1 MTQDSLGDRMKVYE
15 YQETNRRFLP
25 NLPIYARIDGHGFS
39 RFTRGMQRPY
49 DERMSRA
56 MVATAGALVEK
67 THATLRILIQ

>member
-15 YQETNRRFLP
+15 YHETNRRFLP